1 MGGEE
6 FSEDDFFFFFFER
19 EKEKKRERY
28 RERDRDRE
36 REKERERDR
45 ERDRD
50 RDRDRDTERER
61 ERAFNGL
68 SVYDTTAFNEH
79 LFWFMLGPVT
89 NFWMGQDWGGVSQFI

>member
-1 MGGEE
+1 MI
-6 FSEDDFFFFFFER
+6 FFER
-19 EKEKKRERY
+19 ERGRERGG
-28 RERDRDRE
+28 
-36 REKERERDR
+36 
-45 ERDRD
+45 
-50 RDRDRDTERER
+50 ER